1 MATDEKPASS
11 VNSTTLTSAAA
22 SLALPVSGAP
32 TAWAWTEDVGS
43 TLYGTGENDQLAGG
57 AENITLVGGLGD
69 DTYVV
74 WDHSNIVV
82 EEPGGGIDTISTYGI
97 HGYSLTASANVENL
111 TLLGGFASS
120 GRGNDLANI
129 ITGNDQNNFLDG
141 GAGDDLLIG
150 GGGRDTFVIRHDQG
164 SDTILDFQTG
174 ARGDIV
180 ALAGFDFASFADFRA
195 ALSQNG
201 SDAVLDLGGGATLTF
216 SNTRASD
223 IVEDNTSLGVDKQ
236 AMFQSFRD
244 DFDSLDRFSDG
255 EGTWRTRFE
264 WWGDGAFTLAEN
276 GEQQIY
282 VDVDFR
288 GLTGVEQDAALG
300 YNPFSVIDGQLVI
313 TAEPIDQT
321 GGATKDFEFTSGMI
335 SSQSSFW
342 QTYGYFEMTAEL
354 PEGAGAWP
362 AFWMLPV
369 DNSWPPEIDILEAF
383 GDQPNQVHSA
393 VIGSSGMTEAWTQVD
408 TSGGQHSYGVQW
420 TPYEISFFV
429 DGVQVMSTPTT
440 SELHDPMYLLA
451 NLAIGGP
458 WAGNADPSLIAQF
471 KIDEIVAYQLPEYT
485 LENFTL
491 RTSATN
497 TRYIEGTNGN
507 ETLHGTS
514 GNDFLNGRLGI
525 DTVIGGLGD
534 DTYNV
539 NHRDTKVVEDF
550 NGGIDTIRASVGYA
564 LPDHV
569 ENLQLVGNNSNNSAT
584 GNALPNI
591 IIGNGGANVITGG
604 GGNDILTGGAG
615 ADTFVFKRGD
625 RSDIITDYENGLDVV
640 RLDDHGFSTFEE
652 VRAAM
657 TQVGDDTYLA
667 LTSFDTLVFRDTL
680 VSDFSAKDFAW
691 PRIPPESQA
700 WIRANIGTEGVD
712 TMYGSASNERFEGK
726 GNADIY
732 AGGLGDDTYLIDNDE
747 QRVIERAREGIDTV
761 ESYISYTLSDHVEN
775 LILLTPGTTG
785 TGNDLANRIIGS
797 SGNDVLNGKG
807 GNDHLFGGAG
817 DDVFVFERGNGTDIV
832 ADFTVN
838 DRERD
843 SLRFVGYGED
853 AYLTNA
859 GDVWTI
865 HYAGGHDVLHLSG
878 VTSLS
883 QSDYEFA

>member
-32 TAWAWTEDVGS
+32 TNWAWTEDVGS

-97 HGYSLTASANVENL
+97 HGYSLTTSANVENL

-141 GAGDDLLIG
+141 GAGDDVLIG

-174 ARGDIV
+174 ARGDTV
-180 ALAGFDFASFADFRA
+180 ALAGFDFASFADVKA
-195 ALSQNG
+195 GLSQNG
-201 SDAVLDLGGGATLTF
+201 SDAVLALGGGATLTF
-216 SNTRASD
+216 SNTRVSD
-223 IVEDNTSLGVDKQ
+223 IVEDNISLGVDKQ
-236 AMFQSFRD
+236 AMVQTFRD

-255 EGTWRTRFE
+255 EGSWRTRFE

-282 VDVDFR
+282 VDVDFH
-288 GLTGVEQDAALG
+288 GLTDVEQAEPLG
-300 YNPFSVIDGQLVI
+300 YNPFSIVDGHLVI
-313 TAEPIDQT
+313 TAEPIDET

-408 TSGGQHSYGVQW
+408 TSGGSHSYGVQW

-458 WAGNADPSLIAQF
+458 WAGNADPSLIAQLM
-471 KIDEIVAYQLPEYT
+471 IDEIVAYQLPEYT

-507 ETLHGTS
+507 ETLHGTD
-514 GNDFLNGRLGI
+514 GNDFINGRLGI
-525 DTVIGGLGD
+525 DTLIGGLGD

-550 NGGIDTIRASVGYA
+550 NGGIDTIRASVSYA

-569 ENLQLVGNNSNNSAT
+569 ENMHLVGNNSANSAT

-604 GGNDILTGGAG
+604 GSNDILTGGAG

-625 RSDIITDYENGLDVV
+625 GSDIITDFENGLDVV

-680 VSDFSAKDFAW
+680 VSDFSAKDFAL

-700 WIRANIGTEGVD
+700 WIRANIGTEGAD

-726 GNADIY
+726 GNADVY
-732 AGGLGDDTYLIDNDE
+732 SGGIGDDTYLIDNDE
-747 QRVIERAREGIDTV
+747 QQVIERAREGIDTI
-761 ESYISYTLSDHVEN
+761 ESYISYTLPDHVEN

-785 TGNDLANRIIGS
+785 TGNDLANRVIGS
-797 SGNDVLNGKG
+797 SGNDMLNGKG
-807 GNDHLFGGAG
+807 GNDYLFGGAG
-817 DDVFVFERGNGTDIV
+817 DDIFVFERGNGTDIV

-859 GDVWTI
+859 GDAWTI
-865 HYAGGHDVLHLSG
+865 HYAGGQDVLHLSG

-883 QSDYEFA
+883 QNDYEFA